1 MHTYHTILCPALIY
15 SPYPHLKPT
24 RCLFNLAYPKRQHSI
39 SPKPLPSTQPYLCLC
54 FGFLLQIIY
63 TYRPFFLLTLLH
75 PSHIFLTELR
85 TFMPR
90 VCGAVC
96 RRRPL
101 KRAVRSASGCCVRA
115 ARRLGR
121 KSVLQAHVG
130 VWMWRARGARR
141 EVGKR
146 VRRSGRRRDRGSILG
161 GLRFV
166 GAGGVGSWW

>member
-1 MHTYHTILCPALIY
+1 MHTYHTILCLCLIY
-15 SPYPHLKPT
+15 SPYPPLIPSLTLPISNVSTPFPPK
-24 RCLFNLAYPKRQHSI
+24 YP
-39 SPKPLPSTQPYLCLC
+39 PSTQSYLCLC

-141 EVGKR
+141 EIGRR
-146 VRRSGRRRDRGSILG
+146 VRRSGRRRERGSILG
-161 GLRFV
+161 ELRFV
-166 GAGGVGSWW
+166 EAGGVGSW